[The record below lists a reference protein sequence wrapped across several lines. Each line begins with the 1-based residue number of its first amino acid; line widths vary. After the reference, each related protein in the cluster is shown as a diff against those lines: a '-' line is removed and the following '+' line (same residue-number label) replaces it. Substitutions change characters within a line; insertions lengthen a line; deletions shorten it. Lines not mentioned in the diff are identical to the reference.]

1 MSMAGKSSIST
12 GTFQVG
18 VEDLKKLA
26 VDLKAVSPEAAKASG
41 KRMKEAANI
50 VAVEAQARVSQYSK
64 TTRVRP
70 SVRGVFSASVV
81 ASGHA
86 AAPIENS
93 GKGFVRHPVFGDM
106 DVWTDKGSHPAYLA
120 PSLDDNIDEVTVAIG
135 FVVDDALLVVGFR

>member
-1 MSMAGKSSIST
+1 MAGRSSIST

-26 VDLKAVSPEAAKASG
+26 LDLKGVSPEAAKASG

-50 VAVEAQARVSQYSK
+50 VAVEAQGRVREYSK
-64 TTRVRP
+64 TTKVRP

-86 AAPIENS
+86 AAPIENG
-93 GKGFVRHPVFGDM
+93 GKGFVRHPVYGNM
-106 DVWTDKGSHPAYLA
+106 DVWTAQGSHPAYLA
-120 PSLDDNIDEVTVAIG
+120 PALDDNIDEVTVAIG
-135 FVVDDALLVVGFR
+135 FVLDDALLTIGFR